1 MWLSRSG
8 TCSNKGLTVQIPS
21 VKVFINAGAPHEFL
35 DKGIGGGWGK
45 SNTNT
50 GYVDG
55 HGID

>member
-1 MWLSRSG
+1 
-8 TCSNKGLTVQIPS
+8 VQIPS